1 LVAPLPEDEVY
12 LDYQSARPVDPRVV
26 EAMLPY
32 FTERFGNPA
41 SLHAPGDRATQA
53 LEESRAAVA
62 ALLGAV
68 PDEIVFTSG
77 ATESNNLALIGYAS
91 RNKRSGDHL
100 VISEVEHISLHN
112 IGKYLE
118 KEGFRVTKVPPDQF
132 GRINPDKL
140 RSRIT
145 DDTILVSV
153 GWASNEI
160 GTLQPIPAIAEMLKG
175 TGVALHVDAVAAE
188 GQLPIDMAA
197 VPVDLLTISSNDI
210 YGPPGLGV
218 LYIRAGVKLA
228 PVTMGGGQERGLRSG
243 TENLPAIVGMAA
255 AARIASEELAIEG
268 PRLAALR
275 DRLTSAVL
283 STIPDSHLN
292 GHPLDRLPNNAHFRF
307 DGIEGESLVLSLK
320 DEGIAASTG
329 SACSSKTLEPSHTLI
344 SCGLLHQ
351 EAHGSLEFTFGR
363 YSRDSDVDRVM
374 SVLPGIVRRLRQISP
389 LYDTV

>member
-1 LVAPLPEDEVY
+1 VAPLPEDEVY

-41 SLHAPGDRATQA
+41 SLHAPGDRATA
-53 LEESRAAVA
+53 TLDESRAAVA
-62 ALLGAV
+62 DFLGAA
-68 PDEIVFTSG
+68 PEEIIFTSG

-91 RNKRSGDHL
+91 RNKRSGDHV

-160 GTLQPIPAIAEMLKG
+160 GTVQAIPTIAEMLKG

-188 GQLPIDMAA
+188 GQLPIDMAT
-197 VPVDLLTISSNDI
+197 VPVDLLSISSNDI

-218 LYIRAGVKLA
+218 LYIRNGVRLA

-243 TENLPAIVGMAA
+243 TENMPAIVGMAA
-255 AARIASEELAIEG
+255 AARIAAQELATEG
-268 PRLAALR
+268 PRLAAMR
-275 DRLTSAVL
+275 DRLVSAVL
-283 STIPDSHLN
+283 STIPDSRLN

-307 DGIEGESLVLSLK
+307 EGIEGESLVLSLK

-329 SACSSKTLEPSHTLI
+329 SACSSKTLEPSHTLL
-344 SCGLLHQ
+344 SCGLLHE

-389 LYDTV
+389 LYNTV